1 MVIKVILSNISWRF
15 LKGFLQFFSM
25 ILIVRSIEISEYGW
39 YVMTISSFELIAL
52 FCLPGAVKIAL
63 RSSLGDDGNFQK
75 LLGLRFFLAPLLL
88 FGFILVPNALAI
100 YILIAVFADHLSMF
114 ARVKLNHY
122 KKYFIFNL
130 LESLGPLLII
140 IFICLYIFVFQ
151 QNLTLEILV
160 QVYCFFSILLFM
172 LNVIIALRITDFS
185 ILLEL
190 PNLELAKQSLYASGN
205 GLISQSMRRGAVV
218 IAATFLSVSEAAY
231 VNIAL
236 QFLTI
241 FTMIY
246 SGFSLS
252 LTRDTY
258 DMKISIS
265 RIINNYYLP
274 LLLLIS
280 VIIFCS
286 IGLFIYGEELII
298 SIFGKDS
305 SDASSI
311 VYLMPLILLFQLPQL
326 LIMGFFMR
334 LKRELLILKL
344 NVSSIIIFIPISLI
358 LSTSIFNLTLILIG
372 FVSFTSLIYILTMR
386 SILIEIKNA

>member
-1 MVIKVILSNISWRF
+1 MVAKVILSNISWRF
-15 LKGFLQFFSM
+15 MKGFLQFFSM
-25 ILIVRSIEISEYGW
+25 ILIVRSIQISDYGW

-52 FCLPGAVKIAL
+52 FCLPGIVKIAL
-63 RSSLGDDGNFQK
+63 RSSLRDDGNFQK

-88 FGFILVPNALAI
+88 FGFVLVPNALAI

-140 IFICLYIFVFQ
+140 IFICLYIFVFH

-160 QVYCFFSILLFM
+160 QAYCFISILSFM
-172 LNVIIALRITDFS
+172 LSAIIALRITDFS

-218 IAATFLSVSEAAY
+218 IAATFFSVSEAAY

-252 LTRDTY
+252 LTRDIY
-258 DMKISIS
+258 DMKIPIS

-280 VIIFCS
+280 IIIFCS
-286 IGLFIYGEELII
+286 IGLSIYGEELII

-305 SDASSI
+305 SNASSI

-344 NVSSIIIFIPISLI
+344 NVLSIIIFIPISLM

-372 FVSFTSLIYILTMR
+372 FVSFTSLIYMLRMR
-386 SILIEIKNA
+386 SILREIKNA